1 MGLIKGI
8 IDIVIVILLLRLL
21 IKPREA
27 FFNPFY
33 GMVYRITDPILIPV
47 GYITRNA
54 IYGALLTILA
64 LVVLRGGIYVPL
76 GHVSFISG
84 VGISF
89 LSLIQLLFQAYMA
102 MWFISIL
109 SQHNFGAS
117 FTLLIERAFN
127 PLDGI
132 LKQFGLPRQNSR
144 LVLFF
149 FLLVLYS
156 VFSTLIRYLIV
167 PNVMF
172 SPHIFL
178 QGLGE
183 GLALVVGLFT
193 GFFSIVIIVG
203 ALLSWVSPD
212 PSNPIV
218 QTIYGI
224 SEPLLKPFRR
234 FVPLLGG
241 LDISPI
247 IALFCFQILG
257 NLALQII
264 QGVMRAI

>member
-1 MGLIKGI
+1 MGLVKGI
-8 IDIVIVILLLRLL
+8 IDIVIIILLLRLL

-33 GMVYRITDPILIPV
+33 GIVYRITDPILIPA
-47 GYITRNA
+47 GYVTRNA
-54 IYGALLTILA
+54 TYGTLITILA
-64 LVVLRGGIYVPL
+64 LVLLRGGIYVPL
-76 GHVSFISG
+76 GPVSFISG

-109 SQHNFGAS
+109 SQRNLGAS

-127 PLDGI
+127 PFDGI
-132 LKQFGLPRQNSR
+132 LKQFGIPRRNSR
-144 LVLFF
+144 LFIFF
-149 FLLVLYS
+149 FLLLLYTIL
-156 VFSTLIRYLIV
+156 STLIRYLIM
-167 PNVMF
+167 PNTM
-172 SPHIFL
+172 SSLSIFFR
-178 QGLGE
+178 GLGE
-183 GLALVVGLFT
+183 GLILVVGLFT

-218 QTIYGI
+218 QAIYGI
-224 SEPLLKPFRR
+224 SEPLLSPFRR

-257 NLALQII
+257 SLAGQII
-264 QGVMRAI
+264 QGFMRTI